1 MSKYPEDDYKPL
13 EKHKRTV
20 SGSYRED
27 FLLARVEIERLEQV
41 INDLKVKI
49 AVLEGKRWNDSTIT
63 KKQK

>member
-13 EKHKRTV
+13 EKHKTTV
-20 SGSYRED
+20 SDPYRED